1 MTANRQFNFICAAAV
16 SSAFAA
22 SLISAPIWAQDVAQA
37 TPAADSAPK
46 MGGDS
51 AKSSDQIQ
59 TVIIT
64 ANKRKEDASKVPL
77 SISVVGGDELTAQH
91 IEDFA
96 SITRSIPN
104 ISFSGGGG
112 GGNSGNG
119 PGLSN
124 IEMRGVSA
132 SGGMSTVGVY
142 LDDVSMSA
150 GNVYSMGAAEPKF
163 FDLDHVEVLRGP
175 QGTLYGASSM
185 GGTVKFISNQPN
197 LKANE
202 FNIGED
208 LSQTDGA
215 KGVNH
220 TETVVANQAL
230 IPGELAIRIGLESG
244 HKGGY
249 IDQTDPTG
257 AQVIA
262 NGINWEDDRV
272 ARVAMKWAPT
282 KNLTITPQVLY
293 QQVVTGDISVSYLQ
307 VPQLTLTG
315 SSGPA
320 LPINQTPKKEREPG
334 KDVIVVPSLTL
345 NYDAGVG
352 DVTSVTSYFKRVF
365 NRTQDGTAEN
375 PQYIATG
382 TVSSTPL
389 VYVVPNRDLAAAIYQ
404 LPSQIVLNNEV
415 TQFSQEVRIASKAYD
430 PTVSPFTWVAG
441 AYTSTMNTN
450 INENDPIPGIL
461 GAFQT
466 FGQSPSDGNAISGAI
481 PSGFPNNNS
490 YFAHRYYTDSQNS
503 IFGEANYYFVPTLH
517 ATFGLRYLHATDSFA
532 RIADYYF
539 NGGPTV
545 IPKVTAQSNKTT
557 PKFAI
562 TWEIDPNNTLYASA
576 AEGFRVGGANFQLPS
591 QCQVNNPT
599 SYTPDSLWSYEI
611 GDKSRFLNNTLSV
624 NADLFYINWKNLQQL
639 LSFNCGFNYVTNVGS
654 ATSSGAELEIKY
666 KPNAHLVID
675 LAGGVDHAVLTNSD
689 AAAAGVTGAVSGA
702 NVPGVPKFNAALT
715 GTYSFEVSDSAQG
728 FVRSAAHWT
737 GTSNGALDP
746 SSADYQRPAY
756 ANVDLSTGLSYEKY
770 DFSLYVKNI
779 ANNQKII
786 QHPVV
791 QTTLGEVYR
800 LEPRTIGVTF
810 NARF

>member
-22 SLISAPIWAQDVAQA
+22 SLISAPVWAQEAAQS
-37 TPAADSAPK
+37 TTLSDSAPTA
-46 MGGDS
+46 S
-51 AKSSDQIQ
+51 TAEAKSSNQIQ

-77 SISVVGGDELTAQH
+77 SISVIGGDELTAQH
-91 IEDFA
+91 IQDFA
-96 SITRSIPN
+96 SVTRSIPN

-163 FDLDHVEVLRGP
+163 FDLDHIEVLRGP

-185 GGTVKFISNQPN
+185 GGTVKFISNQPD
-197 LKANE
+197 LKADE
-202 FNIGED
+202 GSFGED
-208 LSQTDGA
+208 LSQTSGGN
-215 KGVNH
+215 GVNH
-220 TETVVANQAL
+220 TETGIMNKVL
-230 IPGELAIRIGLESG
+230 IPGELALRIGLQSG
-244 HKGGY
+244 HKAGY
-249 IDQTDPTG
+249 INQTDPTG
-257 AQVIA
+257 ATVISQ
-262 NGINWEDDRV
+262 GINWEDDRA
-272 ARVAMKWAPT
+272 ARIALKWSPT

-293 QQVVTGDISVSYLQ
+293 QQVATGDIDVSYLG
-307 VPQLTLTG
+307 VPQLTLGG
-315 SSGPA
+315 SPGPA
-320 LPINQTPKKEREPG
+320 LPMNETPKKVREPG

-345 NYDAGVG
+345 NYGMDIG
-352 DVTSVTSYFKRVF
+352 DVTSVTSFFKRVF

-382 TVSSTPL
+382 TVTTNPL
-389 VYVVPNRDLAAAIYQ
+389 VYVVPDRALAAAIYQ
-404 LPSQIVLNNEV
+404 LPSQINLNNEV
-415 TQFSQEVRIASKAYD
+415 TQFSQEIRIASKAYD
-430 PTVSPFTWVAG
+430 ASVSPFTWVAG
-441 AYTSTMNTN
+441 AYTSRMSTN
-450 INENDPIPGIL
+450 INENDPIPGIN
-461 GAFQT
+461 GAFKAN
-466 FGQSPSDGNAISGAI
+466 GQSPSDPNAISGAI
-481 PSGFPNNNS
+481 ASGFPNDNS
-490 YFAHRYYTDSQNS
+490 YYAHRYYTDSQNS

-517 ATFGLRYLHATDSFA
+517 ATVGLRYLHATDSFA
-532 RIADYYF
+532 RVADYYF

-545 IPKVTAQSNKTT
+545 IPEVTAHSNKTT

-562 TWEIDPNNTLYASA
+562 TWEVNPTNTLYASA

-591 QCQVNNPT
+591 SCGVVNPT
-599 SYTPDSLWSYEI
+599 SYTPDSLWSYEV

-654 ATSSGAELEIKY
+654 ATSSGAEMEIKY
-666 KPNAHLVID
+666 KPNSHIVID
-675 LAGGVDHAVLTNSD
+675 LAGGVDHAVLTNSE
-689 AAAAGVTGAVSGA
+689 AAQAGVTGAVTGA

-715 GTYSFEVSDSAQG
+715 TTYNFEVSDSAQG
-728 FVRSAAHWT
+728 FVRGAAHWT
-737 GTSNGALDP
+737 GASNGALDP
-746 SSADYQRPAY
+746 TSADYQRPAY
-756 ANVDLSTGLSYEKY
+756 ANVDLSTGLTYEQY
-770 DFSLYVKNI
+770 DFSLYVNNV

-800 LEPRTIGVTF
+800 MNPRTIGVSV

>member
-1 MTANRQFNFICAAAV
+1 MTANRRVNLICAAAV
-16 SSAFAA
+16 ASTFAA
-22 SLISAPIWAQDVAQA
+22 GMISAPTWAQEAVQDTTVSNSVAA
-37 TPAADSAPK
+37 SPADA
-46 MGGDS
+46 
-51 AKSSDQIQ
+51 AKKSDQIQ

-77 SISVVGGDELTAQH
+77 SISVIGGDELTAQH

-96 SITRSIPN
+96 SVTRSIPN

-163 FDLDHVEVLRGP
+163 FDLDHIEVLRGP

-185 GGTVKFISNQPN
+185 GGTVKFISNQPD

-202 FNIGED
+202 FNVGED
-208 LSQTDGA
+208 VSQTAGA
-215 KGVNH
+215 TGVNH
-220 TETVVANQAL
+220 TETVVMNEAI
-230 IPGELAIRIGLESG
+230 IPGELALRIGLQSS

-249 IDQTDPTG
+249 IDQTNPEGTE
-257 AQVIA
+257 VIS

-272 ARVAMKWAPT
+272 ARIAMKWAPT
-282 KNLTITPQVLY
+282 RNLTITPQVFF
-293 QQVVTGDISVSYLQ
+293 QQVNTGDIDVSYLN
-307 VPQLTLTG
+307 VPALTLNG
-315 SSGPA
+315 STGPA
-320 LPINQTPKKEREPG
+320 LPINQTPKLEREPG

-345 NYDAGVG
+345 NYDMDVG
-352 DVTSVTSYFKRVF
+352 DLTSVTSYFKRVF
-365 NRTQDGTAEN
+365 NRIQDGTVEN
-375 PQYIATG
+375 PQYLATSG
-382 TVSSTPL
+382 SITDPA
-389 VYVVPNRDLAAAIYQ
+389 LAAAVYQ
-404 LPSQIVLNNEV
+404 LPSQIILNNEV
-415 TQFSQEVRIASKAYD
+415 TQFSQELRIASKSYD
-430 PTVSPFTWVAG
+430 PSVSPFTWVG
-441 AYTSTMNTN
+441 GVYTSTMNTN
-450 INENDPIPGIL
+450 INENDPIPGINA
-461 GAFQT
+461 AFAAN
-466 FGQSPSDGNAISGAI
+466 GQSPSDPNALAGAI
-481 PSGFPNNNS
+481 PAGFPNDNS

-503 IFGEANYYFVPTLH
+503 IFGEANYYFVPTIH
-517 ATFGLRYLHATDSFA
+517 ATVGLRYLRATDSFA
-532 RIADYYF
+532 RIADDYF

-545 IPKVTAQSNKTT
+545 IPEVTAHSSKMT

-562 TWEIDPNNTLYASA
+562 TWEVDPHNTLYASA

-599 SYTPDSLWSYEI
+599 SYAPDSLWSYEV
-611 GDKSRFLNNTLSV
+611 GNKSRFLNNTLSV

-654 ATSSGAELEIKY
+654 ATSSGAEMEIKY
-666 KPNAHLVID
+666 KPNGHIVID
-675 LAGGVDHAVLTNSD
+675 LSGGVDHAVLTNSD
-689 AAAAGVTGAVSGA
+689 AAEAGVTGAVKGA
-702 NVPGVPKFNAALT
+702 DVPGVPKFNAALT
-715 GTYSFEVSDSAQG
+715 GTYNFEVSDAAQG

-737 GTSNGALDP
+737 GASYGALDP
-746 SSADYQRPAY
+746 TSADYQRPAY
-756 ANVDLSTGLSYEKY
+756 ANVDLSTGLSFERY
-770 DFSLYVKNI
+770 DFSFYVQNV

-800 LEPRTIGVTF
+800 MTPRTIGVTF